1 MQVDPSGSV
10 AEATAPDTTAEPT
23 TAPDT
28 GSTVGDSSAVESPS
42 DEANAPDQPTPDSD
56 DSAEDDG
63 TDEGTEQ
70 TEEQRRL
77 SRRERQRLR
86 EQERI
91 DQAVNERVAARER
104 EQTETAE
111 RQQREAA
118 AQKAREQSAREFAA
132 YIGEEGESDR
142 LGAENAELYDR
153 LRTEIGSLDQ
163 EQFDEIDQKIQSN
176 KARLADISRAQGFQ
190 EKIGANIW
198 NGIEAHV
205 MSPLAWPEL
214 SDPAAKRRYITA
226 EGGIAGALN
235 VLKDVLVS
243 ATEARK
249 DAEIDALKKSHA
261 TEVSTFREEMRG
273 YRVRAGLEEV
283 PDTTSGGTAAADG
296 LTLTV
301 DRYSRMTSEQRAELR
316 KTPEGRARIDRMTRT
331 GAA

>member
-1 MQVDPSGSV
+1 MEGDSTVVADSGSDAQAAPPV
-10 AEATAPDTTAEPT
+10 AAEPT
-23 TAPDT
+23 DLTHGESTEHATSVDAEQAPPPDET
-28 GSTVGDSSAVESPS
+28 G
-42 DEANAPDQPTPDSD
+42 DSD
-56 DSAEDDG
+56 DETFADQIKDLPEDEKK
-63 TDEGTEQ
+63 TKSQE
-70 TEEQRRL
+70 RRD
-77 SRRERQRLR
+77 RRIKR